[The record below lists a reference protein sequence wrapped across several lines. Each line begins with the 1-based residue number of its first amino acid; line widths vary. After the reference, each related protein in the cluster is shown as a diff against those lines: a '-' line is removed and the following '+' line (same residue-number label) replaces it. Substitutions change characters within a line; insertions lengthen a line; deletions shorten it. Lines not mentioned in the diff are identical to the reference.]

1 MVKNVVCSH
10 CSSLVPADYKSCPN
24 CGASI
29 EIPAP
34 KEEEFKSV
42 QPVKTIPTYSIPPET
57 VESLQSVSSNV
68 FSIFRKSKKILYIAL
83 AVVIL
88 SLICLCVVSILV
100 ISSLQK

>member
-24 CGASI
+24 CGAPI
-29 EIPAP
+29 EIRAP
-34 KEEEFKSV
+34 KENEFNAV
-42 QPVKTIPTYSIPPET
+42 QPVKPKPTYSIPPET

-68 FSIFRKSKKILYIAL
+68 FTIFRKSKKILYIAL
-83 AVVIL
+83 AVIIL
-88 SLICLCVVSILV
+88 SLICFCVISTLI